1 MLSQNEQQIK
11 ACYLKKELPLLDTPI
26 NVRIKFRKVGNLQYI
41 SHLDLQRTLHRIL
54 VRAGIPMWYTQGF
67 NPHAKIVF
75 STPLSV
81 GAQSECELVDIRID
95 REISCERIKELLN
108 NEVTDELKILDVY
121 IPETKFSDVTWA
133 SYTIEVCRESFDSTV
148 IETMKDTV
156 SKEELNVTKKTKSG
170 EKEINIIPLIK
181 KFDVELTKEKNKVVI
196 NTLLSVNSDNYL
208 NPELLLF
215 ALNRECGLLDAEPD
229 KISYTIM
236 RNTTYFEDGVTPFR

>member
-1 MLSQNEQQIK
+1 MLSQNEQVK
-11 ACYLKKELPLLDTPI
+11 ACYLKKELPLLESPI

-108 NEVTDELKILDVY
+108 NEVTDELRILDVY
-121 IPETKFSDVTWA
+121 IPKTKFSDVVWA
-133 SYTIEVCRESFDSTV
+133 SYTVEICCESFEPGIISSIKNIV
-148 IETMKDTV
+148 NR
-156 SKEELNVTKKTKSG
+156 SELNITKRTKSG

-181 KFDVELTKEKNKVVI
+181 EFDIGLSSDGGKIII
-196 NTLLSVNSDNYL
+196 NTLLSINPDCYL
-208 NPELLLF
+208 NPERLLS
-215 ALNRECGLLDAEPD
+215 AINKECGFLDAEAD
-229 KISYTIM
+229 KINYSIM
-236 RNTTYFEDGVTPFR
+236 RNAIYFEDGVTPFK

>member
-1 MLSQNEQQIK
+1 MLSQNEQVK
-11 ACYLKKELPLLDTPI
+11 ACYLKNELPLLDTPI
-26 NVRIKFRKVGNLQYI
+26 NVRVKFRKVGNLQYI

-108 NEVTDELKILDVY
+108 REVTDELKILDVY
-121 IPETKFSDVTWA
+121 IPKTKFADVMWA
-133 SYTIEVCRESFDSTV
+133 SYTIEVQREAF
-148 IETMKDTV
+148 ETDMIDKLKAIA
-156 SKEELNVTKKTKSG
+156 SQSELNVTKKTKSG
-170 EKEINIIPLIK
+170 EKELNIIPLIG
-181 KFDVELTKEKNKVVI
+181 KFDAELLADENKIVI
-196 NTLLSVNSDNYL
+196 NALLSANSDNYL
-208 NPELLLF
+208 NPELLLS
-215 ALNRECGLLDAEPD
+215 ALNRECGLLSAEPD

-236 RNTTYFEDGVTPFR
+236 RNAIYFKDGVTPFR

>member
-1 MLSQNEQQIK
+1 MLSQNEQVK
-11 ACYLKKELPLLDTPI
+11 ACYLKKELPLLESPI

-108 NEVTDELKILDVY
+108 NEVTDELRILDVY
-121 IPETKFSDVTWA
+121 IPETKFSDVMWA
-133 SYTIEVCRESFDSTV
+133 SYTIEVYRQSFESD
-148 IETMKDTV
+148 IIDKLKATV
-156 SKEELNVTKKTKSG
+156 SQSELNVTKKTKSG
-170 EKEINIIPLIK
+170 EKELNIIPLIG
-181 KFDVELTKEKNKVVI
+181 KFVVELSADGTKIVI

-208 NPELLLF
+208 NPELLLS

-229 KISYTIM
+229 KMSYTIM
-236 RNTTYFEDGVTPFR
+236 RNATYFKDGVTPFR